1 MWGMDIIEL
10 YNEYYRELYNY
21 IYMITLNIYDSED
34 IVQYTFF
41 KALKGLKKFRGDS
54 NIKTWLFQIAR
65 NECANYYRKNPKH
78 IDIDGIVI
86 STSNDMDR
94 QLCLKEEV
102 KVIIEFIINE
112 REPIRSLMILRLV
125 DEYSFKNIS
134 EILGKSEVW
143 CRVTFY
149 RTKKKML
156 DLMENNSS

>member
-65 NECANYYRKNPKH
+65 NECANYYRKK
-78 IDIDGIVI
+78 
-86 STSNDMDR
+86 DR
-94 QLCLKEEV
+94 
-102 KVIIEFIINE
+102 
-112 REPIRSLMILRLV
+112 
-125 DEYSFKNIS
+125 
-134 EILGKSEVW
+134 KSV
-143 CRVTFY
+143 V
-149 RTKKKML
+149 
-156 DLMENNSS
+156 